1 MTVRLT
7 DLEKALYEMQA
18 RSESTY
24 EFLKRVHS
32 EMKGYDMAKHV
43 LIHHRN
49 EFEGRKVVPL
59 YVTRYF
65 DELDKEPTRLPA
77 PEFRSIIRV

>member
-24 EFLKRVHS
+24 EFLKRVHA
-32 EMKGYDMAKHV
+32 EMKGYDMAGHV
-43 LIHHRN
+43 LIHFRN
-49 EFEGRKVVPL
+49 EFEGRKVVPKF
-59 YVTRYF
+59 VSDYF
-65 DELDKEPTRLPA
+65 ALMDREPTRLPA